1 MSSPW
6 YTRAHVA
13 PSQGSAST
21 RFFSSTLFESF
32 SNMVEGSGVKVEMP
46 DEAESSVVLRVL
58 LVEDDPFQQM
68 ALPVSCGNV
77 EAENAQLTVQLKIA
91 GTGDE
96 ALAALEAVESHLVL
110 LDYKLPGGDADTLL
124 PGIRERV
131 GPLGAIVVLSAAER
145 EAPMQRCWLDL
156 GADSYRVKPVPAGTV
171 AELFTYALQKRR
183 YMRKRRRGSGAA
195 GRRRRRGR
203 GGVGG
208 DARKRPSGGEL
219 APAQA
224 PGILS
229 LLAQGAAADP
239 PLSRRGP
246 ADADCDEGARRRVR
260 VRGPPPPPHTRQ
272 PSAQPDGKA
281 RLHRGRELC
290 EVRSPTPSAPP
301 PGRPV

>member
-1 MSSPW
+1 
-6 YTRAHVA
+6 
-13 PSQGSAST
+13 
-21 RFFSSTLFESF
+21 
-32 SNMVEGSGVKVEMP
+32 MVQGSGVIVEMP

-68 ALPVSCGNV
+68 ALSGIIARV

-195 GRRRRRGR
+195 GSDADDEAEAGS
-203 GGVGG
+203 GVMR
-208 DARKRPSGGEL
+208 AKRPSGGEL

-229 LLAQGAAADP
+229 LLAQGRGGPIHLSLGEDQQTPIAMKVRAAA
-239 PLSRRGP
+239 S
-246 ADADCDEGARRRVR
+246 
-260 VRGPPPPPHTRQ
+260 VRGPPPPPHPHVNRVLNQMAKGESCIET
-272 PSAQPDGKA
+272 
-281 RLHRGRELC
+281 RELC

-301 PGRPV
+301 PDRTV

>member
-1 MSSPW
+1 
-6 YTRAHVA
+6 
-13 PSQGSAST
+13 
-21 RFFSSTLFESF
+21 
-32 SNMVEGSGVKVEMP
+32 MVEGSGVKVEMP

-68 ALPVSCGNV
+68 ALSGIIARV

-171 AELFTYALQKRR
+171 VIKHNDLWHRVSR
-183 YMRKRRRGSGAA
+183 SGVD
-195 GRRRRRGR
+195 GRSNE
-203 GGVGG
+203 GV
-208 DARKRPSGGEL
+208 PW
-219 APAQA
+219 
-224 PGILS
+224 
-229 LLAQGAAADP
+229 
-239 PLSRRGP
+239 
-246 ADADCDEGARRRVR
+246 
-260 VRGPPPPPHTRQ
+260 
-272 PSAQPDGKA
+272 
-281 RLHRGRELC
+281 
-290 EVRSPTPSAPP
+290 
-301 PGRPV
+301 

>member
-1 MSSPW
+1 
-6 YTRAHVA
+6 
-13 PSQGSAST
+13 
-21 RFFSSTLFESF
+21 
-32 SNMVEGSGVKVEMP
+32 MVEGSGVKVEMP
-46 DEAESSVVLRVL
+46 DEAESSVTLRVL

-68 ALPVSCGNV
+68 ALSGIIARV

-195 GRRRRRGR
+195 GSDADDEAEAGS
-203 GGVGG
+203 GVMR
-208 DARKRPSGGEL
+208 AKRPSGGEL

-229 LLAQGAAADP
+229 LLAQGRGGPIHLSLGEDQQTPIAMKVRAAA
-239 PLSRRGP
+239 S
-246 ADADCDEGARRRVR
+246 
-260 VRGPPPPPHTRQ
+260 VRGPPPPPHPHVNRVLNQMAKGESCIET
-272 PSAQPDGKA
+272 
-281 RLHRGRELC
+281 RELC
-290 EVRSPTPSAPP
+290 EVRSPTPSAPRP
-301 PGRPV
+301 TGRV